1 MASKRKATGKAVTV
15 DGIEVTV
22 AIDPTNDWELAE
34 ASLTLND
41 PGATQLE
48 KSRAMVRQC
57 RIILGGSY
65 DAVMAELRE
74 RNGGALPIAEVV
86 SFCNRCIKAEGG
98 DAKN

>member
-1 MASKRKATGKAVTV
+1 MTVKKKGAGKRVVV
-15 DGIEVTV
+15 DGIAVDV
-22 AIDPTNDWELAE
+22 AVDPANDWGLAE

-41 PGATQLE
+41 PDATQLE

-86 SFCNRCIKAEGG
+86 SFCNRCVKAEGG